1 MPLFATFHRHRR
13 SPMTPRPDFVHR
25 RCFRMYSDWGYR
37 LYVLEQQL
45 RPLAVRHGH
54 DIDVWLHCRVRL
66 RHTPTILHCI
76 QKLILNYS
84 KVVVIVKSFI
94 IFVAHREALISVNL
108 LQLDTWVRPWDHGYS
123 ATASCGVD
131 CLLCT
136 YCWMLMLVVTTHGGM
151 ARLSL
156 LLCGWLHTDALNV
169 CCYIVHYCARL
180 FTLYGNFI
188 CNAQSGYSST

>member
-1 MPLFATFHRHRR
+1 MTFFGAVIRHV
-13 SPMTPRPDFVHR
+13 SSAPPKSDDTTPGLRPSTVLSHVQ
-25 RCFRMYSDWGYR
+25 W

-76 QKLILNYS
+76 QKLILKYS

-136 YCWMLMLVVTTHGGM
+136 YCW
-151 ARLSL
+151 
-156 LLCGWLHTDALNV
+156 CWL
-169 CCYIVHYCARL
+169 
-180 FTLYGNFI
+180 
-188 CNAQSGYSST
+188 